1 MTQIYGTFGPA
12 CARQETLEALF
23 RSGLTG
29 MRLNLSH
36 VNLADSADMVGAYH
50 AAAKAAGVEN
60 PQLVIDTQGPEL
72 RLGALEAPVT
82 LENGMEVTLLG
93 QGGLPIPAV
102 VLPELEEGCE
112 VLLDDG
118 KISLTVTAV
127 SGDSAK
133 ATVQRG
139 GVLTGRKS
147 VKLPGKTLRLPVLT
161 ERDMENIRHAA
172 EFGVT
177 GLLQPFV
184 HSGEELKELKAMLA
198 ELGAGHVQ
206 VFAKIETMEGFANLE
221 SILPEA
227 DVIVIARGDLGNDM
241 PLWQLPAVQKE
252 ISAACRAAGKPF
264 IVVTQMLASME
275 RSAVPTRAEVSDIFN
290 AVADGAWGVMV
301 TGETAV
307 GQYPAEVIRYLSNT
321 AAEGRRYL
329 AK

>member
-12 CARQETLEALF
+12 CSKQETLEALF
-23 RSGLTG
+23 RNGLTG

-36 VNLADSADMVGAYH
+36 VNLVDSAQMIGAYH
-50 AAAKAAGVEN
+50 DAAKAAGVEN

-82 LENGMEVTLLG
+82 LENGMDVTLG
-93 QGGLPIPAV
+93 QGGLPVPAV
-102 VLPELEEGCE
+102 VLPELEEGSE

-127 SGDSAK
+127 DGDSAR

-184 HSGEELKELKAMLA
+184 HSGEELKELKVMLA

-290 AVADGAWGVMV
+290 AVVDGAWGVMV

-307 GQYPAEVIRYLSNT
+307 GAYPAEVIRYLTNT
-321 AAEGRRYL
+321 AAEGRRWR
-329 AK
+329 KR

>member
-12 CARQETLEALF
+12 CARQETLEAMF
-23 RSGLTG
+23 RAGMTG

-36 VNLADSADMVGAYH
+36 VNLADSVDMLSAFH
-50 AAAKAAGVEN
+50 TAAKAAGIT

-72 RLGALEAPVT
+72 RIGALEAPMT
-82 LENGMEVTLLG
+82 LENGGEAILG
-93 QGGLPIPAV
+93 EGGIPVPAV
-102 VLPELEEGCE
+102 VLAELEPGSE

-118 KISLTVTAV
+118 KISLRVTAAGE
-127 SGDSAK
+127 SQAT
-133 ATVQRG
+133 ATVLRG

-147 VKLPGKTLRLPVLT
+147 IKLPGKTLRLPVLT
-161 ERDMENIRHAA
+161 ERDIQNIRRTK

-184 HSGEELKELKAMLA
+184 HSGEELAQLKALLA
-198 ELGAGHVQ
+198 ENEAEHLQ
-206 VFAKIETMEGFANLE
+206 VFAKIETMEGFANLG

-241 PLWQLPAVQKE
+241 PLWQLPAVQKD
-252 ISAACRAAGKPF
+252 IAAACRKAGKPF

-307 GQYPAEVIRYLSNT
+307 GQYPADVIRYLTNT
-321 AAEGRRYL
+321 AAEACRWLVR
-329 AK
+329 